1 MKIKICLFFLFIIL
15 FFSNKELLSNQYK
28 IIATIDNRIIT
39 EVDIINEIELL
50 KFVNNKNLPNIK
62 SVALNNLI
70 TEEIKKKEINRSKIT
85 VDDKIINNY
94 FISFIEKLKKNN
106 SEIKNTYKSMIIEK
120 IKIDYSWN
128 KLISKEYA
136 WKVNINI
143 DEINEKI
150 RSMYGEISEEDFI
163 KYKEDMINKE
173 QNKKLQVYSKYHLNK
188 IKRSTLVK
196 YFE

>member
-70 TEEIKKKEINRSKIT
+70 T
-85 VDDKIINNY
+85 
-94 FISFIEKLKKNN
+94 
-106 SEIKNTYKSMIIEK
+106 
-120 IKIDYSWN
+120 
-128 KLISKEYA
+128 
-136 WKVNINI
+136 
-143 DEINEKI
+143 
-150 RSMYGEISEEDFI
+150 
-163 KYKEDMINKE
+163 
-173 QNKKLQVYSKYHLNK
+173 
-188 IKRSTLVK
+188 
-196 YFE
+196 

>member
-1 MKIKICLFFLFIIL
+1 MKTKIWLLFFIIL
-15 FFSNKELLSNQYK
+15 FFFNKELLSNEYK

-39 EVDIINEIELL
+39 EIDIINEIELL
-50 KFVNNKNLPNIK
+50 KIINNKNLPNIK
-62 SVALNNLI
+62 SIALNNLI
-70 TEEIKKKEINRSKIT
+70 TEEIKKKEINKSKIT
-85 VDDKIINNY
+85 VDNKIINNY

-106 SEIKNTYKSMIIEK
+106 LEIKKIHKSMIIEK
-120 IKIDYSWN
+120 IKIDLSWN

-136 WKVNINI
+136 WKVNVNIN
-143 DEINEKI
+143 EINEKV
-150 RSMYGEISEEDFI
+150 RAMYGEISEENFN

-188 IKRSTLVK
+188 IKQSTLIK